1 MSSPIGNNSED
12 EVLGISAQIK
22 PDKDVLI
29 GAEYNTEINNNQNDI
44 TILKLNLKMIENT
57 WIGGGVIF
65 DDERTY
71 FIKISNIAIY

>member
-1 MSSPIGNNSED
+1 MQEYST
-12 EVLGISAQIK
+12 EV
-22 PDKDVLI
+22 
-29 GAEYNTEINNNQNDI
+29 NNNHNDM

-71 FIKISNIAIY
+71 FLKISNIAIYGIRAHSILREIYGFPDRRTVSVYSHRSP

>member
-1 MSSPIGNNSED
+1 MKN
-12 EVLGISAQIK
+12 Q
-22 PDKDVLI
+22 
-29 GAEYNTEINNNQNDI
+29 NTFEINNNQNDI